1 MSALSN
7 RFKPSADVD
16 RPVAPALA
24 RLAPASAPSLPVE
37 GSGRSLE
44 SGGWRAERVP
54 AERPHAR
61 SSFPWLGLQSP
72 QDIAQAETVWASVG
86 SLAEELGPSAV
97 AELVDDFALQT
108 PELITGL
115 ESMIGVPACQTSLR
129 RSAHSLKGSS
139 SIFGLA
145 GVERASFQL
154 ERSALEQDLG
164 GQPVLIAELTRQF
177 LQTLPILNAVRHRLL
192 AEGD

>member
-1 MSALSN
+1 M
-7 RFKPSADVD
+7 
-16 RPVAPALA
+16 
-24 RLAPASAPSLPVE
+24 
-37 GSGRSLE
+37 
-44 SGGWRAERVP
+44 
-54 AERPHAR
+54 
-61 SSFPWLGLQSP
+61 
-72 QDIAQAETVWASVG
+72 AQAETVWASVG

-108 PELITGL
+108 PELISKL

-129 RSAHSLKGSS
+129 RLAHSLKGSS

-154 ERSALEQDLG
+154 ERSALDQDIG
-164 GQPVLIAELTRQF
+164 PQPGLIAELTRQF
-177 LQTLPILNAVRHRLL
+177 QRTLPILNAVRHRLL